1 MFLFVCVSIFLTTT
15 KLSFNDISNRN
26 IVSSPSAIH
35 RSQTLAV
42 VSLRHPPLT
51 ALRPQPYTIFGRRIT
66 RTIQPIVAVFSLHH
80 PPLAFDFR
88 PPNHSN
94 NPTAR
99 RRPPSSPSYHL
110 VCLLNYR
117 PPSSSSKRFL
127 PSFSEDMVLFIVE
140 CGLPAFLC
148 LGLQA
153 NQARNRP
160 HSLNFSHSTMW

>member
-127 PSFSEDMVLFIVE
+127 PSFSEVI
-140 CGLPAFLC
+140 PSSAY
-148 LGLQA
+148 
-153 NQARNRP
+153 
-160 HSLNFSHSTMW
+160 